1 MENLSRF
8 ADAEQMEI
16 LRRRLAQMPQCPEVF
31 LCASDS
37 YATLLSCILQ
47 EKGYRIP
54 QDVSIVGFDN
64 LSETVRQSPAITTI
78 DAHSE
83 YLGEMAA
90 QKLLERIANP
100 RKYYEFLS
108 YGTNLVLRDST

>member
-1 MENLSRF
+1 M
-8 ADAEQMEI
+8 
-16 LRRRLAQMPQCPEVF
+16 
-31 LCASDS
+31 
-37 YATLLSCILQ
+37 
-47 EKGYRIP
+47 
-54 QDVSIVGFDN
+54 GFDN